1 MPTIQKGKTSLQWWR
16 RLKKSWHYCH
26 YRPQHSCGKV
36 MFLHLSVILFTG
48 GVSALMPAGIQP
60 PLGRHPSGQI
70 PPQAD
75 TPLRSAC
82 WEIHMATAAD
92 GTHPTG
98 MHSCC
103 YLQFGSFFLPVFH
116 LEGYTLWSCCA
127 EVKFPFFA
135 FYLWSPPPPPPHSN
149 CLSGFI
155 TIFDLSRNSII
166 GPDRWL
172 NILKSK
178 TATWPFANTKG

>member
-1 MPTIQKGKTSLQWWR
+1 
-16 RLKKSWHYCH
+16 
-26 YRPQHSCGKV
+26 
-36 MFLHLSVILFTG
+36 
-48 GVSALMPAGIQP
+48 
-60 PLGRHPSGQI
+60 
-70 PPQAD
+70 
-75 TPLRSAC
+75 
-82 WEIHMATAAD
+82 MATAAD

-135 FYLWSPPPPPPHSN
+135 FYLWSPPPPHSN

-178 TATWPFANTKG
+178 PQHDHSQTRRGKQTNSDISHLKAIRFKSGYDVLMVILPIFIGSLGNSIHKNGMINEILSCSVRKTF